1 MYVPEMPSPLSYSAS
16 DAMVHASFSYL
27 LFMASV
33 TFSGWLNRRQEN
45 NIDDNLNDEAKNI
58 DATSQG
64 KNEALTLIQKRRSIF
79 PKQYSTKKPVAR
91 YMIEDML
98 EAARWAPTHYLAQ
111 PWYFIVF
118 ETESSRRDLGY
129 FLADHYKKTC
139 EKKSREFM
147 IKKYEKKLKNA
158 LDSAFVIAVCVRRDQ
173 QSKSPEV
180 EDICSVAIAVQ
191 NMHLVAT
198 EYKLG
203 AYWSS
208 ASLYEERERHVI
220 NPEAL
225 REFLKLPTQES
236 FCIGWL
242 YVGSFEGN
250 LPQGRRAPMDST
262 KVLWR

>member
-1 MYVPEMPSPLSYSAS
+1 MVSPSY
-16 DAMVHASFSYL
+16 SYL
-27 LFMASV
+27 LFLASV
-33 TFSGWLNRRQEN
+33 AYNEWLNRRQVKGN
-45 NIDDNLNDEAKNI
+45 DDGLNGKDKSIIIA
-58 DATSQG
+58 ATSQE
-64 KNEALTLIQKRRSIF
+64 KNEALILIQKRRSIF
-79 PKQYSTKKPVAR
+79 PKQYSTKKPVPR

-98 EAARWAPTHYLAQ
+98 EAARWAPTHHLTQ

-118 ETESSRRDLGY
+118 ETEASRRDLGN

-139 EKKSREFM
+139 EKNSREFM

-158 LDSAFVIAVCVRRDQ
+158 LDSAFIIAVCVRRDEE
-173 QSKSPEV
+173 SKDPEV

-198 EYKLG
+198 EYNLG

-208 ASLYEERERHVI
+208 ASLYEKRERYVI
-220 NPEAL
+220 NPQEL
-225 REFLKLPTQES
+225 REFLKLPTPES

-242 YVGSFEGN
+242 YIGSFEGK
-250 LPQGRRAPMDST
+250 LPQGRRAPMDSS

>member
-1 MYVPEMPSPLSYSAS
+1 
-16 DAMVHASFSYL
+16 
-27 LFMASV
+27 
-33 TFSGWLNRRQEN
+33 
-45 NIDDNLNDEAKNI
+45 
-58 DATSQG
+58 
-64 KNEALTLIQKRRSIF
+64 
-79 PKQYSTKKPVAR
+79 
-91 YMIEDML
+91 
-98 EAARWAPTHYLAQ
+98 
-111 PWYFIVF
+111 
-118 ETESSRRDLGY
+118 
-129 FLADHYKKTC
+129 
-139 EKKSREFM
+139 M

-225 REFLKLPTQES
+225 REFLK